1 MEEIIVKAT
10 GREGQQSGG
19 VVTCAGEG
27 SKAAGGVVGAIRIH
41 WLYLVIALVGGMI
54 GGAASNRLTG
64 AVPAVAAQVPA
75 AAAAAPAKAITAQQ
89 IVLEDAKGKARA
101 MLQLNDDGLPVLRMY
116 DAAGKNR
123 IGVGFAKDGLVGVD
137 LADPK
142 GAERILLSVNSD
154 GLTAIRL
161 FDDAARPRML
171 LGIDGAGEPAL
182 DFYDGEG
189 KLMRELP

>member
-1 MEEIIVKAT
+1 
-10 GREGQQSGG
+10 
-19 VVTCAGEG
+19 
-27 SKAAGGVVGAIRIH
+27 
-41 WLYLVIALVGGMI
+41 
-54 GGAASNRLTG
+54 
-64 AVPAVAAQVPA
+64 
-75 AAAAAPAKAITAQQ
+75 
-89 IVLEDAKGKARA
+89 
-101 MLQLNDDGLPVLRMY
+101 
-116 DAAGKNR
+116 
-123 IGVGFAKDGLVGVD
+123 VD